1 MQIEKKV
8 VDILKKDREG
18 ITISD
23 MANKLKVHRHTLT
36 KYIYRFRLQGEGKIK
51 IREIGRAKLCYL
63 NNKRGNAR

>member
-23 MANKLKVHRHTLT
+23 IANKLKVHRHTLT
-36 KYIYRFRLQGEGKIK
+36 KYIYRLQGEGKIK

>member
-1 MQIEKKV
+1 MDIEKKIIR
-8 VDILKKDREG
+8 ILKKDREG

-36 KYIYRFRLQGEGKIK
+36 KYIYRLQGEGKIK